1 MIHKNDFVMRQIR
14 DMVRMLAKIV
24 LGRDTIEY
32 EDNENMKFS
41 EMSHIYTD
49 LIRMVDEGKI
59 NEAENLLFDEIN
71 KDENKSFEMA
81 LRFYDYLNSLSDVYL
96 EENNYSREEVKEGV
110 QNLADSRGLG
120 MLGKDL
126 GEF

>member
-14 DMVRMLAKIV
+14 DMVRILAKIV

-32 EDNENMKFS
+32 EDNEDMKFS
-41 EMSHIYTD
+41 AMSHIYTD

-59 NEAENLLFDEIN
+59 NEAENFLFDEIN

>member
-32 EDNENMKFS
+32 EDNEDMKFS

>member
-1 MIHKNDFVMRQIR
+1 
-14 DMVRMLAKIV
+14 MVRMLAKIV

-32 EDNENMKFS
+32 EDNEDMKFS

-126 GEF
+126 REF

>member
-14 DMVRMLAKIV
+14 DMVHMLAKIV

-32 EDNENMKFS
+32 EDNEDMKFS

-120 MLGKDL
+120 MLGKNL

>member
-24 LGRDTIEY
+24 LGRDTIKY
-32 EDNENMKFS
+32 EDNEDMKFS

-96 EENNYSREEVKEGV
+96 EENNYSREEVNEGV

>member
-14 DMVRMLAKIV
+14 DMVRILAKIV

-32 EDNENMKFS
+32 EDNEDMKFS

-59 NEAENLLFDEIN
+59 NEAENFLFDEIN

>member
-14 DMVRMLAKIV
+14 DMVRMLVKIV

-32 EDNENMKFS
+32 EDNEDMKFS

>member
-32 EDNENMKFS
+32 EDNEDMKFS

-59 NEAENLLFDEIN
+59 NEAENFLFDEIN

>member
-32 EDNENMKFS
+32 EDNEDMKFS

-120 MLGKDL
+120 MLGKNL

>member
-32 EDNENMKFS
+32 KDNEDMKFS

>member
-32 EDNENMKFS
+32 EDNEDMKFS

-71 KDENKSFEMA
+71 KDQNKSFEMA

>member
-14 DMVRMLAKIV
+14 DMVHMLAKIV

-32 EDNENMKFS
+32 EDNEDMKFS

-110 QNLADSRGLG
+110 QNLADSRELG
-120 MLGKDL
+120 MLGKNL

>member
-14 DMVRMLAKIV
+14 DMVHMLAKIV

-32 EDNENMKFS
+32 EDNEDMKFS

>member
-24 LGRDTIEY
+24 LGRDTIKY
-32 EDNENMKFS
+32 EDNEDMKFS